1 MCLVV
6 HALVHPQNGKVPTL
20 LLNPKTEEVLITN
33 HIQISTIELVNVNL
47 GVVVN
52 NFAAPVQ
59 SDHKLDECL
68 WHNVEESG
76 AELSE

>member
-1 MCLVV
+1 M
-6 HALVHPQNGKVPTL
+6 
-20 LLNPKTEEVLITN
+20 ITN
-33 HIQISTIELVNVNL
+33 HIEISTIELVNVNL

-76 AELSE
+76 AELSEETKKGTFLI

>member
-1 MCLVV
+1 M
-6 HALVHPQNGKVPTL
+6 
-20 LLNPKTEEVLITN
+20 ITN
-33 HIQISTIELVNVNL
+33 HIQVSTIELVNVNL

-68 WHNVEESG
+68 WHNVEECG
-76 AELSE
+76 AELSEETKKGTFFYLNCTP

>member
-1 MCLVV
+1 M
-6 HALVHPQNGKVPTL
+6 
-20 LLNPKTEEVLITN
+20 ITN
-33 HIQISTIELVNVNL
+33 HIEISTIELVNVNL

-52 NFAAPVQ
+52 NFTAPVQ

-76 AELSE
+76 AELSEETKKGTFLI

>member
-1 MCLVV
+1 M
-6 HALVHPQNGKVPTL
+6 
-20 LLNPKTEEVLITN
+20 ITN
-33 HIQISTIELVNVNL
+33 HIEISTIELVNVNL

-68 WHNVEESG
+68 WHDVEESG
-76 AELSE
+76 AELSEETKKGTFLI